1 MHQRVVIIQRRLTQ
15 YRKPFFELLRKRLQ
29 SEGID
34 LKIIYGKPS
43 RTEQLKGDNVT
54 LEWGAQITNRT
65 IKVFRISLLWQPVLS
80 YIEKGDLVI
89 VEQASKLL
97 SNYVLLLLYK
107 LGRIRLGYWGH
118 GKNLQARKNQW
129 QTEIGELLK
138 KRISKQVHWW
148 FAYND
153 LSMRIVEK
161 IGFPSDRISSVHNT
175 INTDLFLAHN
185 TTNTAIQQY
194 RQKYRIR
201 SENVCIFMGSLYE
214 EKRIPFLLNACNR
227 IRELVPDFEMII
239 VGAGPSEHLVRD
251 VVKKYDWIHY
261 LGPKFGEEK
270 LELLALAKLLL
281 MPGLVGLAVI
291 DAFASETPLITTNI
305 DYHSPEIDYL
315 VNGYNGV
322 IVNNPEDYQ
331 LYAHEASLLLSNN
344 DQLKILQTGCRESRE
359 KYTLNNMVDRYSNGI
374 LLALNN

>member
-1 MHQRVVIIQRRLTQ
+1 M
-15 YRKPFFELLRKRLQ
+15 RKRLQ

>member
-129 QTEIGELLK
+129 QTEIGEL
-138 KRISKQVHWW
+138 
-148 FAYND
+148 
-153 LSMRIVEK
+153 
-161 IGFPSDRISSVHNT
+161 
-175 INTDLFLAHN
+175 
-185 TTNTAIQQY
+185 
-194 RQKYRIR
+194 
-201 SENVCIFMGSLYE
+201 
-214 EKRIPFLLNACNR
+214 
-227 IRELVPDFEMII
+227 
-239 VGAGPSEHLVRD
+239 
-251 VVKKYDWIHY
+251 
-261 LGPKFGEEK
+261 
-270 LELLALAKLLL
+270 
-281 MPGLVGLAVI
+281 
-291 DAFASETPLITTNI
+291 
-305 DYHSPEIDYL
+305 
-315 VNGYNGV
+315 
-322 IVNNPEDYQ
+322 
-331 LYAHEASLLLSNN
+331 
-344 DQLKILQTGCRESRE
+344 
-359 KYTLNNMVDRYSNGI
+359 
-374 LLALNN
+374 

>member
-1 MHQRVVIIQRRLTQ
+1 
-15 YRKPFFELLRKRLQ
+15 
-29 SEGID
+29 
-34 LKIIYGKPS
+34 
-43 RTEQLKGDNVT
+43 
-54 LEWGAQITNRT
+54 
-65 IKVFRISLLWQPVLS
+65 
-80 YIEKGDLVI
+80 
-89 VEQASKLL
+89 
-97 SNYVLLLLYK
+97 
-107 LGRIRLGYWGH
+107 
-118 GKNLQARKNQW
+118 
-129 QTEIGELLK
+129 
-138 KRISKQVHWW
+138 
-148 FAYND
+148 
-153 LSMRIVEK
+153 
-161 IGFPSDRISSVHNT
+161 
-175 INTDLFLAHN
+175 DLFLAHN